1 MTHVV
6 MLVTNEVSTDTRVKK
21 EALAVARLGLQVTV
35 LGTTTAPA
43 RWETWLGPVRIIRVP
58 VVFTMRDER
67 MQRRSARRRG
77 LPPLRPGWLEA
88 PFRKRAVATS
98 GPAPVAAASTS
109 PAPAPPGPREGSTK
123 DAPLGGAPPAGSG
136 RATGGPTTTG
146 RAEAVSGK
154 ARAVARRAK
163 RGVVARGKRARR
175 KALRARKVY
184 AATTVRIGNVAY
196 KRAWSAYDSGIGK
209 VPYHARWRAV
219 LPEVLDYE
227 RALGPAID
235 ELRPDLLHAH
245 DMQVVGIA
253 TAAAARARSA
263 GRNLP
268 WIYDAHEFVPGLS
281 QYGGRT
287 RRIVAAWADLEQEY
301 VRNAARVI
309 TVSPPIS
316 QALQRV
322 YQLDRAPAVV
332 LNAPVTDPPR
342 GPRPA
347 LREVVGLPDGVPL
360 VVYSGMMTEARGVH
374 TAIEA
379 MLSLPDAHLAL
390 VCVPHTETWS
400 VRQLKPLS
408 TQWGLDDRVHFL
420 NPVGSGE
427 VVDFLRSADVGL
439 VPLLHFPSHEMALA
453 NKVFEYL
460 NAGVPVVVSD
470 CRTQAEFVREH
481 GIGEVFRA
489 GDPAGLAAGVRRV
502 LADRSRYASAAS
514 DPELLARY
522 SWRHQENVLREVYA
536 DVLGTPLEWVDG
548 GSDDLV
554 MDLTESPTARVRPWM
569 FRRRVRA

>member
-6 MLVTNEVSTDTRVKK
+6 MLVTNDVSTDTRVKK

-35 LGTTTAPA
+35 LGTTTQAE
-43 RWETWLGPVRIIRVP
+43 RWETSLGPVRIIRAP
-58 VVFTMRDER
+58 VTFTMRDER
-67 MQRRSARRRG
+67 VQRRSARRRD
-77 LPPLRPGWLEA
+77 LLSLRPAWLARRA
-88 PFRKRAVATS
+88 PATPAV
-98 GPAPVAAASTS
+98 
-109 PAPAPPGPREGSTK
+109 APAPTSQAEPVPPGTG
-123 DAPLGGAPPAGSG
+123 PA
-136 RATGGPTTTG
+136 TVQPTTG
-146 RAEAVSGK
+146 SSAVVGGK
-154 ARAVARRAK
+154 AGAVARRAK
-163 RGVVARGKRARR
+163 RSVVARGKRLRR

-184 AATTVRIGNVAY
+184 AAKTVRVGNVAY
-196 KRAWSAYDSGIGK
+196 RRAWSAYDTGIAK

-227 RALGPAID
+227 RALAPVID

-253 TAAAARARSA
+253 TAAAERARAA
-263 GRNLP
+263 GRDLR

-309 TVSPPIS
+309 TVSPPIAE
-316 QALQRV
+316 ALQRV
-322 YQLDRAPAVV
+322 YQLDRRPAVV
-332 LNAPVTDPPR
+332 LNAPVIDPPR

-360 VVYSGMMTEARGVH
+360 VVYSGMMTKARGVH

-408 TQWGLDDRVHFL
+408 TQLGLDDRVHFL

-481 GIGEVFRA
+481 RIGEVFPA
-489 GDPAGLAAGVRRV
+489 GDPGELAAAVRRV
-502 LADRSRYASAAS
+502 LADRPRYASAAS
-514 DPELLARY
+514 DPELLVRY
-522 SWRHQENVLREVYA
+522 SWRHQEDVLREVYA
-536 DVLGTPLEWVDG
+536 DVLGTRLEWVHGGPDG
-548 GSDDLV
+548 LV
-554 MDLTESPTARVRPWM
+554 MDLTESPAAGGSAVDVPT
-569 FRRRVRA
+569 